1 VNGRTDHASPR
12 TGDTIAGFLAALAML
27 GALLSLIWYPGRV
40 GTASIFL
47 ALVAVALADEHRRL
61 AAAALVFAGCAW
73 LAGMILAIVVDRPI
87 F

>member
-1 VNGRTDHASPR
+1 VTTNDGYASPR

-27 GALLSLIWYPGRV
+27 GALLSLVWYPARV

-47 ALVAVALADEHRRL
+47 ALVAAALADEHRRL
-61 AAAALVFAGCAW
+61 AAWALVFASAAW
-73 LAGMILAIVVDRPI
+73 LLGMVIAIATDRPI

>member
-1 VNGRTDHASPR
+1 VNGGSEYAGPR
-12 TGDTIAGFLAALAML
+12 TGDTVAGFLAALAIF

-40 GTASIFL
+40 GTAAIFL

-61 AAAALVFAGCAW
+61 AAGALIFAGVAW
-73 LAGMILAIVVDRPI
+73 LVGMVLAILVGRPI